1 MGLSIHSMSVEL
13 LNFWKMVESFEQ
25 KDWWGRTIFT
35 FDSKEN
41 VGKDRKMDIEELQE
55 SYITDING
63 QC

>member
-55 SYITDING
+55 S
-63 QC
+63 